1 MSVGLIVP
9 RGLAERARR
18 WTEPGPITAAA
29 WVFAL
34 GVAALLLRMVLRH
47 WGARHG
53 ITHVHGAWLGL
64 AQRAL
69 EGHWYPAP
77 FDGQTFAGTRFMPLN
92 VAVLA
97 AAWALLADPY
107 VATKAAAL
115 LMMVVLLAQVARALH
130 RAGVPWAHAL
140 SLVMLIPLSTPGI
153 DGLGAFRG
161 DVLPVILQ
169 LAAVHLVAREST
181 SPRHYAGAGLL
192 AALAVLSKLSAGW
205 AGLAVGLV
213 SLREPRRA
221 FAPFAVTA
229 LLTLAAGFVGVELL
243 SDGRFS
249 QNILGLAGSGL
260 ARHAGST
267 GGVIG
272 KFQYLWVESS
282 LVSWALMPV
291 VIYELRHAIVVRN
304 RLDVEQVAFVIALG
318 LTMFILADAGTFA
331 NHLLDLVVLT
341 VLLAGRALGREL
353 AEPGPRRVP
362 VVLAVTVVLA
372 GLAGFNHSIAPELRA
387 PVSAARDPLAEVL
400 RGAGPYLCEDATI
413 PIVRGERPLVTD
425 AWIFLRWAARH
436 PEAEA
441 HLIGRIARR
450 ELTHVVLLR
459 DPSDDYSREWYSVQ
473 SLSPP
478 VIAAVQQ
485 HYVQSTVVEGYHVFV
500 PRTEADP

>member
-1 MSVGLIVP
+1 MSPGLLIP
-9 RGLAERARR
+9 RGWSERARS
-18 WTEPGPITAAA
+18 WTADGPVAAAA
-29 WVFAL
+29 WVFGL
-34 GVAALLLRMVLRH
+34 GIVALLLRMVFTH
-47 WGARHG
+47 FGDRHG
-53 ITHVHGAWLGL
+53 VTHVHGAWLGL

-69 EGHWYPAP
+69 EGDWYPAP
-77 FDGQTFAGTRFMPLN
+77 FDGQTFAGTRFMPLGI
-92 VAVLA
+92 AVLA
-97 AAWALLADPY
+97 ASWALISDPY
-107 VATKAAAL
+107 IATKAAAL
-115 LMMVVLLAQVARALH
+115 VTMALLLGQVARALR
-130 RAGVPWAHAL
+130 RAGLPWAHAL
-140 SLVMLIPLSTPGI
+140 ALVVLIPLSTPGLN
-153 DGLGAFRG
+153 GLTAFRG
-161 DVLPVILQ
+161 DVVPVILQ
-169 LAAVHLVAREST
+169 LAAVHLVAREAA
-181 SPRHYAGAGLL
+181 SPRHYAGAGAL

-213 SLREPRRA
+213 ALREPRRA
-221 FAPFAVTA
+221 LLPFAAAA
-229 LLTLAAGFVGVELL
+229 LLTLGAGLVGVELL
-243 SDGRFS
+243 SGGHFS
-249 QNILGLAGSGL
+249 ENILGLAGSGL

-291 VIYELRHAIVVRN
+291 VLYDLRHAVTRG
-304 RLDVEQVAFVIALG
+304 RLDVEQVAFVITLG
-318 LTMFILADAGTFA
+318 LTVFILADAGTFA

-400 RGAGPYLCEDATI
+400 RNAGPYLCEDATI

-485 HYVQSTVVEGYHVFV
+485 HYVQSAVVEGYHVFV
-500 PRTEADP
+500 PRPDAGP